1 MMQQG
6 LELSLK
12 QELKLNVQLMQTM
25 ETLSLSQ
32 EELREKIKK
41 EAETNPALIVNDSS
55 SSYDRIANEYRQ
67 RTDRRESFSD
77 DAPYLPDD
85 REDTNW
91 MEGMVGEKEN
101 LKTHL
106 LAELGCLNIDEN
118 VKRTAETLITSL
130 DRNGFFPAS
139 PETIVKENEKPYVE
153 EAVRIIQH
161 MEPDGVGAMDW
172 RESLII
178 QAEAKGMRGDELSLF
193 RKFVCCE
200 LDNARLGKFAQIAK
214 NLRIETEEV
223 NAFYEFLKTL
233 TPFPGRKYGSEYE
246 EYIIPELSIKKE
258 DGVLKMHLNSEAF
271 PSVEIDPEYKN
282 LADEYKKNSTKEG
295 KEAAQFIKNK
305 LNAASNLISQLDIRA
320 KTIEKTGAVLM
331 EKQKDFFLNGPLYLK
346 GMTMQEVADEVG
358 VHEATISRIASSKY
372 IDTDF
377 GIYPIRSLFSNTV
390 ASESNENLSKNA
402 VKEMIK
408 QIIEENDTGKPL
420 SDQKIS
426 DALLAKGIKTA
437 RRTVSK
443 YRKELDIDSSFTR
456 TK

>member
-130 DRNGFFPAS
+130 DRNGGRSCQNHPAHG
-139 PETIVKENEKPYVE
+139 T
-153 EAVRIIQH
+153 R
-161 MEPDGVGAMDW
+161 W
-172 RESLII
+172 RRSNGL
-178 QAEAKGMRGDELSLF
+178 
-193 RKFVCCE
+193 
-200 LDNARLGKFAQIAK
+200 
-214 NLRIETEEV
+214 
-223 NAFYEFLKTL
+223 
-233 TPFPGRKYGSEYE
+233 
-246 EYIIPELSIKKE
+246 
-258 DGVLKMHLNSEAF
+258 
-271 PSVEIDPEYKN
+271 
-282 LADEYKKNSTKEG
+282 EG
-295 KEAAQFIKNK
+295 KPHN
-305 LNAASNLISQLDIRA
+305 
-320 KTIEKTGAVLM
+320 TG
-331 EKQKDFFLNGPLYLK
+331 
-346 GMTMQEVADEVG
+346 
-358 VHEATISRIASSKY
+358 
-372 IDTDF
+372 
-377 GIYPIRSLFSNTV
+377 
-390 ASESNENLSKNA
+390 
-402 VKEMIK
+402 
-408 QIIEENDTGKPL
+408 
-420 SDQKIS
+420 
-426 DALLAKGIKTA
+426 
-437 RRTVSK
+437 
-443 YRKELDIDSSFTR
+443 
-456 TK
+456 